1 MKLGCLLPQQGREPG
16 KKIKVPYMVP
26 ADLKAGKSSSN
37 SLREGR
43 LSRHSSARAPGQRHA
58 HYEAGFMHKDSVI
71 KSELDSVKNQWAQEH
86 IQVVASDAL
95 SCSLGDVDCGLKL
108 GSTQSGS

>member
-1 MKLGCLLPQQGREPG
+1 MKLGCLLPQQGRELG

-43 LSRHSSARAPGQRHA
+43 LSRHSSAKAPGQRHPR
-58 HYEAGFMHKDSVI
+58 HEAGFMHEDSVI
-71 KSELDSVKNQWAQEH
+71 RSELDSVKNQWAQEH
-86 IQVVASDAL
+86 IQVVASDAP
-95 SCSLGDVDCGLKL
+95 SCFLGVIDCGLKP